1 MVARGHRLPS
11 DRSFAQDAII
21 REFFE
26 RDPDHVSRLIAEI
39 AERLKA
45 DGRYTAEEVE
55 AAAILTLIF
64 QIYVRTGPCTLEG
77 DCALSYAKAVVWAV
91 IWPASWFVYLSGALA
106 SSA

>member
-26 RDPDHVSRLIAEI
+26 RDPDYVFRLIAEI

-45 DGRYTAEEVE
+45 DGRYKQEEVE
-55 AAAILTLIF
+55 AAIAVARQSACFIDPS
-64 QIYVRTGPCTLEG
+64 RERGWGPPQPTPSASL
-77 DCALSYAKAVVWAV
+77 KPAVN
-91 IWPASWFVYLSGALA
+91 
-106 SSA
+106 